1 MSHNPDGV
9 ILYAFIEPQQ
19 DDQVHVM
26 GAEEDGEGLCC
37 RWNDTPSY
45 CIISQLFQPFVLLA
59 DSFDSFGMAAAV
71 VRLKCMLLG
80 AQDVYLQVS
89 S

>member
-1 MSHNPDGV
+1 MPHNLDGV
-9 ILYAFIEPQQ
+9 VLYAFSEPRQ
-19 DDQVHVM
+19 DDQTHVV
-26 GAEEDGEGLCC
+26 GTEEDSEGLCC
-37 RWNDTPSY
+37 RWDDTPSY
-45 CIISQLFQPFVLLA
+45 CIISQLFQPFILLA
-59 DSFDSFGMAAAV
+59 DSFDGFGVAAAV